1 MSERWKYQI
10 KSGLPFGLLLP
21 IVLGLLDWYGT
32 SFSEDFFTLKFLISL
47 LVFLF
52 GGIFVI
58 GYYNWKEVQ
67 KNIEYNEEK

>member
-32 SFSEDFFTLKFLISL
+32 SFSEAFLTLKFLISL
-47 LVFLF
+47 LVFLL

>member
-21 IVLGLLDWYGT
+21 IVLGLFDWYGT
-32 SFSEDFFTLKFLISL
+32 SFSDAFLTKKFLINL
-47 LVFLF
+47 IIFLF

-58 GYYNWKEVQ
+58 GYFNWKEEQ
-67 KNIEYNEEK
+67 KKEEYNEQK

>member
-32 SFSEDFFTLKFLISL
+32 SFSEAFFTLKFLISL

>member
-47 LVFLF
+47 LVFLL

>member
-32 SFSEDFFTLKFLISL
+32 SFSEAFFTLKFLISL
-47 LVFLF
+47 LVFLL
-52 GGIFVI
+52 GGIFVV

>member
-21 IVLGLLDWYGT
+21 IFLGFLDWYGT
-32 SFSEDFFTLKFLISL
+32 SFSDAFFTLKILISF

-52 GGIFVI
+52 LGIFVI
-58 GYYNWKEVQ
+58 GYYNWREKR
-67 KNIEYNEEK
+67 KTLEYNKQK

>member
-1 MSERWKYQI
+1 MNKRWKYQI

-32 SFSEDFFTLKFLISL
+32 SFSEAFLTKRFLINL
-47 LVFLF
+47 IIFLF

-67 KNIEYNEEK
+67 KKEEYNKQK

>member
-32 SFSEDFFTLKFLISL
+32 SFSEAFLTLKFLNSL
-47 LVFLF
+47 LVFLL

>member
-1 MSERWKYQI
+1 MSERWKCQI

-32 SFSEDFFTLKFLISL
+32 SFSEAFFTLKFLISL
-47 LVFLF
+47 LVFLL

>member
-32 SFSEDFFTLKFLISL
+32 SFSEAFFTLKFLISL
-47 LVFLF
+47 LVFLL
-52 GGIFVI
+52 GGIFVV
-58 GYYNWKEVQ
+58 GYFNWKEVQ

>member
-1 MSERWKYQI
+1 MSERWKCQI

-21 IVLGLLDWYGT
+21 IVLGLFDWYGT
-32 SFSEDFFTLKFLISL
+32 SFSEAFFTIKFLISL
-47 LVFLF
+47 LVFLL

>member
-32 SFSEDFFTLKFLISL
+32 SFSEAFFTLKFLISL
-47 LVFLF
+47 LVFLL